1 MNGVVLIYSTNVYFR
16 TVSSLSSLIIYIVVN
31 FSKKVETNFQKWT
44 FLKMSKSEI
53 LEIVFLE
60 ENQFFPYAVKCS
72 KMKNEKFSVLA

>member
-31 FSKKVETNFQKWT
+31 FSEKVETNFQKWT

-53 LEIVFLE
+53 LEIVFFE
-60 ENQFFPYAVKCS
+60 ENQFFSYAVVW
-72 KMKNEKFSVLA
+72 FSHNIMLKHLFA